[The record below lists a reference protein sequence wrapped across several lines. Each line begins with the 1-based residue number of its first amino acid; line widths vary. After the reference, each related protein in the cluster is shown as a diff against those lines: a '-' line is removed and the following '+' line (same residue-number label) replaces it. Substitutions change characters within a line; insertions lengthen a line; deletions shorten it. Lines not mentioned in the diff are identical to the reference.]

1 MYRTAIIEA
10 LRTRFA
16 GVSDSVL
23 GRIADKLAKTI
34 TKQEDVATA
43 VEGVTIQQVID
54 SYADS
59 RATEASLSAVKNY
72 ETKHGLKDGEKV
84 KTTDGSGSD
93 DDNKDGKDTDKSK
106 KDKQGSGDDQPVWA
120 KGLADLV
127 TSLKNEIGALKAE
140 KVTSERRKQLN
151 DITASLP
158 ESLRKAYERTPVDG
172 LSDED
177 FGTLVQEIT
186 TEVQSVSRD
195 FSAKGA
201 VFGKPSAKYGGKSAA
216 GRDELTKEQKEA
228 IAKREGAPAS
238 SDAQPF

>member
-93 DDNKDGKDTDKSK
+93 DDKDGKDTDKSK
-106 KDKQGSGDDQPVWA
+106 KDKQGGDDQPVWA
-120 KGLADLV
+120 KGLTDLV

-216 GRDELTKEQKEA
+216 NRNELTKEQKEA
-228 IAKREGAPAS
+228 IEKREGAPAS

>member
-59 RATEASLSAVKNY
+59 RATEATLTAVKNY
-72 ETKHGLKDGEKV
+72 ETKHGLKDGKKV
-84 KTTDGSGSD
+84 TDTDGSGSD
-93 DDNKDGKDTDKSK
+93 DDKDTDKSK
-106 KDKQGSGDDQPVWA
+106 KDKQGGDDQPAWA
-120 KGLADLV
+120 KGLTDLV
-127 TSLKNEIGALKAE
+127 TSLKNEIGTLKAE
-140 KVTSERRKQLN
+140 KVTTERRKQLN

-158 ESLRKAYERTPVDG
+158 EALRKAYERTPVEG

-177 FGTLVQEIT
+177 FGALVQEIT
-186 TEVQSVSRD
+186 TEVQSVSKD

-216 GRDELTKEQKEA
+216 NKDELTKEQKEA
-228 IAKREGAPAS
+228 IEKREGAPAS